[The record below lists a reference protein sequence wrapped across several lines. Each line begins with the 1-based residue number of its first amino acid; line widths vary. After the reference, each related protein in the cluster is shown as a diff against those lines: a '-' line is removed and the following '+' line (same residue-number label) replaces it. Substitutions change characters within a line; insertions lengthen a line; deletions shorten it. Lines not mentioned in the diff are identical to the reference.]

1 MWCTLVDV
9 TTSKKTIRQSVT
21 LPASIARR
29 VRAMARKRRVS
40 ASRVIVDLI
49 ETGLD
54 AKERERRHYLD
65 LLEQLRDTADPVEQ
79 ERLTEELARQTF
91 GE

>member
-1 MWCTLVDV
+1 MPA
-9 TTSKKTIRQSVT
+9 SKKTIRQSVT
-21 LPASIARR
+21 FPAGVARR
-29 VRAMARKRRVS
+29 VRAMARARRTS

-49 ETGLD
+49 ETGLE

-65 LLEQLRDTADPVEQ
+65 LLEQLRSTEDPAEQ
-79 ERLTEELARQTF
+79 ERLTEELARLTF

>member
-1 MWCTLVDV
+1 MSTI
-9 TTSKKTIRQSVT
+9 KKTIRQSVT
-21 LPASIARR
+21 LPAGVARR
-29 VRAMARKRRVS
+29 VRALARARRVS

-49 ETGLD
+49 EAGLE

-65 LLEQLRDTADPVEQ
+65 LLEQLRNAGDPVEQ
-79 ERLTEELARQTF
+79 ERLTEELARLTF